1 MPCYFLYF
9 FEIHASQ
16 PGVYCCRCWVKSKCL
31 TLEKITNIYMKSI
44 IVAYINKKV
53 INYLS
58 ASQLDVWIS
67 ATSVYHGNTSKDNK
81 RVFFLYIYIKTR
93 FERRNTKKKYQ
104 IQKEKFCNLHVMIT
118 VYFIWGWK
126 ENNLRMFTSVQYIW
140 GRLWTSDHTHTDIF
154 YFLQTASFHFRP
166 IPRYRQIFAKDKLNF
181 FFWVFFFRS
190 LSSSWW

>member
-1 MPCYFLYF
+1 MCIL
-9 FEIHASQ
+9 
-16 PGVYCCRCWVKSKCL
+16 CRFWVKSKCL
-31 TLEKITNIYMKSI
+31 TLEKTTNIYKKSI
-44 IVAYINKKV
+44 IAVHINKKKPA

-81 RVFFLYIYIKTR
+81 RVFFLFIYIKTR
-93 FERRNTKKKYQ
+93 FERKKSKKNQ

-126 ENNLRMFTSVQYIW
+126 ENNLRMFTSVHYIW
-140 GRLWTSDHTHTDIF
+140 GRLWTSNHTRTDIF
-154 YFLQTASFHFRP
+154 YFLQTANFHFRP
-166 IPRYRQIFAKDKLNF
+166 IPRYRQISAVDKTEF
-181 FFWVFFFRS
+181 FFSLFFFLFRS